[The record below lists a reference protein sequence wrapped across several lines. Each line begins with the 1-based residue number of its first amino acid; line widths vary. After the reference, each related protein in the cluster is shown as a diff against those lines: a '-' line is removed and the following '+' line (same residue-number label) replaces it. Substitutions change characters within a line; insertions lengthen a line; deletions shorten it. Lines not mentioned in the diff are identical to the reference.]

1 MDESYIIPLNDLK
14 SGVHAYCWDVSNEF
28 FEGYDN
34 VKVNAASL
42 HVEAQ
47 ASRKGSGVDV
57 DCRIDGTIMVPCDRC
72 LGDMVID
79 VDTDATLRFRF
90 GQEPEIPVEEE
101 DGREVV
107 WIPEGET
114 AIDLSQ
120 VIYDYSLLSV
130 PIQHCHAEGECDS
143 VVSRYLNPS
152 GESAVEM
159 SDSPF
164 ASLKGLFDK

>member
-14 SGVHAYCWDVSNEF
+14 SGVHSYGWDVLNEF

-34 VKVNAASL
+34 VKVSAASL

-47 ASRKGSGVDV
+47 ASRKGASVDV
-57 DCRIDGTIMVPCDRC
+57 DCRIDGTITVPCDRC
-72 LGDMVID
+72 LGDLVVN
-79 VDTDATLRFRF
+79 VDTDATLRYRF
-90 GQEPEIPVEEE
+90 GEDPQTEVYEA

-120 VIYDYSLLSV
+120 VIYDYSLLAV
-130 PIQHCHAEGECDS
+130 PIQHCHADGECDP

-152 GESAVEM
+152 GESAVE
-159 SDSPF
+159 SADSPF